1 MVNALWLL
9 PIGLVL
15 VGVGAWLGSKLSP
28 RIDRTVTRIALGAF
42 GGFVGPN
49 ADRERVVEAAFIQET
64 YRVYA
69 AKTHLF
75 SAVALL
81 AGTAAGE
88 LLFAGLL
95 QVVEPVVRK
104 LSQLPQT
111 IAVPLGFTPDF
122 TLQLST
128 GARWAIVVGG
138 GLTTG
143 LLLGV
148 GASVMRWKLPES
160 EAEVRRRSID
170 EGLPR
175 TTAFMYALSRGGME
189 FPQVIRILGHN
200 RGVFGEA
207 ANETRVAVREM
218 DLFGRDLLSAVR
230 RMARRSP
237 SESFKTF
244 GENLASVLGSGSDL
258 PAFLREQY
266 DRFQEEAEERQEEI
280 LELLAT
286 IAEGYVTTLVA
297 GVLFFIT
304 ILLVFGLTT
313 TDTLWALQLMGYLM
327 IPLANAAFVVYLQG
341 KLDALGIA
349 RESGGDVL
357 DRLET
362 STPIRATPTVDGRR
376 ADGGHARAGA
386 IRSQL
391 GRYDHLKRIKRV
403 ARRPLRTVVWN
414 PTTILYVT
422 VPLALALFAIRFP
435 QATQGETISVRVL
448 DDLVVQSVL
457 LVLLPYAGVRELYK
471 RRIDRIEAAMPE
483 LLERLASLN
492 EAGMTLT
499 EAVERIRGG
508 DLGVLSP
515 EVDRIWRDVRFGSTI
530 DDAFVRFGRR
540 VRTTAVTRVVTLVT
554 HAQRAS
560 GQLGDVLRIAATQ
573 ARADLRMRRQR
584 SRQMLT
590 YLIVIY
596 VAFVVFLVIIFAVNE
611 VLVPSLP
618 ESVPTPSSNEV
629 NRLGVETDQ
638 FTRLGNVDKAA
649 YSLIFFHTALV
660 QAVCSGFI
668 GGQLGEGSL
677 RDGAKHAAALLTVA
691 YVTFVL
697 LSAPVASIGASN
709 AVSTGEVINV
719 PSASASDGGFVVA
732 YDDGINSTELGRSAY
747 LPPGTH
753 RDVTVVLDEPVRDNR
768 TVTLVVHRDTNGDER
783 LDFDPPYIPTRSA
796 TDGPYP
802 PIADRG
808 TPGVDVELVYV
819 GG

>member
-1 MVNALWLL
+1 MTARWLL

-15 VGVGAWLGSKLSP
+15 VGAGAWLGAKVSR
-28 RIDRTVTRIALGAF
+28 RIDRTVTRVALAAF
-42 GGFVGPN
+42 GGFVTPN
-49 ADRERVVEAAFIQET
+49 VERERVIEAAFIEET
-64 YRVYA
+64 YGVYA
-69 AKTHLF
+69 AKTFLF
-75 SAVALL
+75 AAIGLL

-95 QVVEPVVRK
+95 QVVEPVVHA
-104 LSQLPQT
+104 LSGLPRT

-122 TLQLST
+122 TLVLSP

-138 GLTTG
+138 GLLTG
-143 LLLGV
+143 LVLAV
-148 GASVMRWKLPES
+148 GAYVLRWKLPES
-160 EAEVRRRSID
+160 DAEVRRRSID

-189 FPQVIRILGHN
+189 FPAVLRILGRN
-200 RGVFGEA
+200 RAVFGEA
-207 ANETRVAVREM
+207 ANETRVAAREM
-218 DLFGRDLLSAVR
+218 DVFGRDVLTAIR

-237 SESFKTF
+237 SERFKTF

-258 PAFLREQY
+258 PSFLRDQY
-266 DRFQEEAEERQEEI
+266 ERFQEEAEERQEEI

-313 TDTLWALQLMGYLM
+313 TDTLWALQIVGYLM
-327 IPLANAAFVVYLQG
+327 IPLANAAFIVYLQG

-362 STPIRATPTVDGRR
+362 RTPIRSLPAADDRR
-376 ADGGHARAGA
+376 ADGGHAATGDVQR
-386 IRSQL
+386 QL
-391 GRYDHLKRIKRV
+391 GRYDHLKRVKRV
-403 ARRPLRTVVWN
+403 VRRPLRTLVEN

-422 VPLALALFAIRFP
+422 VPLALVLFAVRFP
-435 QATQGETISVRVL
+435 QATQSQSISIRVL

-457 LVLLPYAGVRELYK
+457 LVLLPYAVVRELYK

-483 LLERLASLN
+483 LVERLASLN

-499 EAVERIRGG
+499 EAVERVRGG

-540 VRTTAVTRVVTLVT
+540 VRTTAVTRVVTLVI

-560 GQLGDVLRIAATQ
+560 GQLGDVLRITATQ

-584 SRQMLT
+584 SQEMLT

-618 ESVPTPSSNEV
+618 ESVPTPTSSEV

-660 QAVCSGFI
+660 QAVCSGFV

-677 RDGAKHAAALLTVA
+677 RDGAKHAAVLLTVA
-691 YVTFVL
+691 YLAFVL
-697 LSAPVASIGASN
+697 LSAPVASVGGSN
-709 AVSTGEVINV
+709 AVSTGEAITV
-719 PSASASDGGFVVA
+719 PSASASEGGFVVA
-732 YDDGINSTELGRSAY
+732 YDDGVNSTELGHSAY

-753 RDVTVVLDEPVRDNR
+753 QDVLVPLDEPVRDNR
-768 TVTLVVHRDTNGDER
+768 TITLAVHRDTNGNEQ
-783 LDFDPPYIPTRSA
+783 LDFAAPYLPARSQI
-796 TDGPYP
+796 DGPYP

-808 TPGVDVELVYV
+808 SPGVEVEVVYV